1 MAIIDLRSEVRKREG
16 SIRREHSLA
25 QLKPTSLD
33 IGLLELTTVSCTS
46 LLHLRDGTV
55 GKNKGTV
62 TRISHTPPT
71 SPPTPSGNQEKAKF
85 FPKGPFLHVHYP
97 FLLAICGSQPKLT
110 GNVKPQGEKLFC
122 LFKEDL
128 NVLT

>member
-1 MAIIDLRSEVRKREG
+1 MAIINLGSVVRKREG
-16 SIRREHSLA
+16 SIRREHSPA

-33 IGLLELTTVSCTS
+33 IGLLELTVSCPS
-46 LLHLRDGTV
+46 LLHPRDGTV

-71 SPPTPSGNQEKAKF
+71 SPPTPFGNQDKEKF
-85 FPKGPFLHVHYP
+85 FQKDLPCMYMTCFCWQFLA
-97 FLLAICGSQPKLT
+97 LSQSSVEIPKLRKSLSSFL
-110 GNVKPQGEKLFC
+110 N
-122 LFKEDL
+122 EDP